1 MRKTSIFFLALLAII
16 SVIIAF
22 FVVRWTRKLDKM
34 MEDELNPVVV
44 EPIDEDEKQD
54 NVNKDSLNAL
64 QESFDA
70 LLSWESIEE
79 LYEGETDF
87 GFIEADE

>member
-1 MRKTSIFFLALLAII
+1 
-16 SVIIAF
+16 
-22 FVVRWTRKLDKM
+22 M

-70 LLSWESIEE
+70 LLS
-79 LYEGETDF
+79 
-87 GFIEADE
+87 

>member
-44 EPIDEDEKQD
+44 EPIDEDVKQD

>member
-1 MRKTSIFFLALLAII
+1 MKKTNIFFLALLAVIC
-16 SVIIAF
+16 VIIAF
-22 FVVRWTRKLDKM
+22 FVVQWTRKLDKM
-34 MEDELNPVVV
+34 MEEEINPTVV
-44 EPIDEDEKQD
+44 EPIEEEVKQEK
-54 NVNKDSLNAL
+54 VNKDSLNAL

-87 GFIEADE
+87 GFIEVDE